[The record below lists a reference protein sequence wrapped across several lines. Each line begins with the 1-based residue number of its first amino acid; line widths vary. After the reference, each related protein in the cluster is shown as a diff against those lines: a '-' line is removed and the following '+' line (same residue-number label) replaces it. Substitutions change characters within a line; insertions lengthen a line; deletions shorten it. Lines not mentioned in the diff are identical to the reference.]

1 MDIWWRIT
9 GYVRV
14 RVYSAV
20 PEHLLG
26 ELSRRIQIRDVR
38 HPSPVCMECTVSR
51 LAIEILGQIVAS
63 DGGKWEVLGA
73 YGLPVYMKKVGRV
86 PILTCFIAAV
96 LTASL
101 AIPSRVLFIRV
112 QGNQHLPARQILS
125 AAEEAGLSFGVSR
138 RDLRSEQIKNQ
149 LLERLPELA
158 WVGVNTSGCVATVS
172 VEERRPDPQMED
184 SAPGHIVAG
193 CDAVVTDYTATGGK
207 ALCRQGQAVRK
218 GDILI
223 SGYLDLGVCTGVSR
237 ADGEVYGL
245 TRRQISTVL
254 PENTL
259 SVIQKGKPVK
269 KYGLIIGKKRINF
282 HKDGGILYPG
292 CGKMTEIKPLV
303 LPGGWKLPVSLVIE
317 QYTPGDLSFVER
329 DEGTAEQ
336 TMRSWAQALVA
347 QQMIAG
353 QIRDSQMQMSRE
365 DGRLILRSAYSCR
378 EMIGRRGT
386 EVFIEG
392 DTNDDGKND

>member
-63 DGGKWEVLGA
+63 DEGKWEVLGA

-86 PILTCFIAAV
+86 PILTCFMAAV

-112 QGNQHLPARQILS
+112 QGNQRLPARQILS

-184 SAPGHIVAG
+184 PAPGHIIAG

-237 ADGEVYGL
+237 ADGEVYAQTL
-245 TRRQISTVL
+245 RTLQAITPSLCQTRVQQQRQQRRYS
-254 PENTL
+254 
-259 SVIQKGKPVK
+259 
-269 KYGLIIGKKRINF
+269 IILGKKQINLWKDSGIWDSTCGRIS
-282 HKDGGILYPG
+282 KEYRL
-292 CGKMTEIKPLV
+292 K
-303 LPGGWKLPVSLVIE
+303 LPGGFSLPVALTCETLEWYCVEEEAVDEEAAKS
-317 QYTPGDLSFVER
+317 GLSSFSQNYLS
-329 DEGTAEQ
+329 T
-336 TMRSWAQALVA
+336 
-347 QQMIAG
+347 QMIAG
-353 QIRDSQMQMSRE
+353 VIT
-365 DGRLILRSAYSCR
+365 RSDEAVQEEPGIYLLSGQYLCS
-378 EMIGRRGT
+378 EMIGRERLENGALD
-386 EVFIEG
+386 EQ
-392 DTNDDGKND
+392 NN